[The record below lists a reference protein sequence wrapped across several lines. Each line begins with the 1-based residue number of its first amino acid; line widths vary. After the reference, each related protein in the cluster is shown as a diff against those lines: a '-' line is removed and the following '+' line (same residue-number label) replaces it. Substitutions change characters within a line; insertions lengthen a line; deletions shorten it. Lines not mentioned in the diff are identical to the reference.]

1 MLRRLGDVKLIRRIS
16 NVPFHDD
23 LTAAD
28 DDLFGL
34 EDFKHYKESPEMT
47 RKRLQLEDSLQPR
60 QPEQVKSTSSLESAA
75 LRKEPMIF
83 ISKLTDPYLNLA
95 IEDYVYNKMAP
106 EPQNNRLMFYVN
118 KPCVVIGKNQNPWKE
133 VNLPL
138 LNSLHIPM
146 LRRRSGGG
154 TVVHDSGNVN
164 FSFMTTKSEFS
175 RFKFVNLVVDAINNW
190 GKCKYQLE
198 VSSRGDITTVTQP
211 DGINYKISGSAYKL
225 SRGKSYHHGT
235 MLLNS
240 RLDILG
246 KLLSNSPEKNGIVSD
261 TISIDSVRSKVANIE
276 IQSDEF
282 KALVSEAFKQQYGVK
297 AQLNKEEKLQN
308 SLLGLEDFMEA
319 KEVEIFTIEKNTE
332 INEEIL
338 TTAEELKN
346 WNWKFGNTPKFTHQ
360 FTNDKYD
367 LKVKFIIG
375 KNAIVEDFE
384 LELPSSSSHSEI
396 KASFDFLRY
405 AIDQNELKPAEER
418 LKYKGSDIAGFI
430 THDEISDWIGESI
443 DGTI

>member
-1 MLRRLGDVKLIRRIS
+1 MLRRLGDVRLIRRIS

-23 LTAAD
+23 LTAVD

-34 EDFKHYKESPEMT
+34 EDFKHYKESPEMAQ
-47 RKRLQLEDSLQPR
+47 KRQELEESLQPV
-60 QPEQVKSTSSLESAA
+60 QPQQTKPTTSLELAA
-75 LRKEPMIF
+75 SNKEPMIF
-83 ISKLTDPYLNLA
+83 VSKLTDPYLNLA
-95 IEDYVYNKMAP
+95 IEDYVYNKMSP
-106 EPQNNRLMFYVN
+106 EPHNNRLMFYIN

-190 GKCKYQLE
+190 GKCKYELE
-198 VSSRGDITTVTQP
+198 VSSRGDITTVTQS

-235 MLLNS
+235 MLLNL

-246 KLLSNSPEKNGIVSD
+246 KLLSTSPEKNGIVSN
-261 TISIDSVRSKVANIE
+261 TVSVDSVRSKVANIE
-276 IQSDEF
+276 ISSDEF
-282 KALVSEAFKQQYGVK
+282 KSLVSDAFKQQYGVK
-297 AQLNKEEKLQN
+297 ANLSEEEKLQN
-308 SLLGLEDFMEA
+308 SLLGLDDFMEA
-319 KEVEIFTIEKNTE
+319 KGVEVFTIEKDTE

-338 TTAEELKN
+338 QTAEELKN
-346 WNWKFGNTPKFTHQ
+346 WKWKFGNTPKFTHE
-360 FTNDKYD
+360 FTNDQFGI
-367 LKVKFIIG
+367 KVKFMVG
-375 KNAIVEDFE
+375 KDAIVEDFE
-384 LELPSSSSHSEI
+384 IELSSEI
-396 KASFDFLRY
+396 KASFDFLRF
-405 AIDQNELKPAEER
+405 AIDQNELKPADER